1 MGNLCFPIK
10 EQLLLAEQIQPPLPE
25 PPAASS
31 PHRKCK
37 DFCIMV
43 MGSADVGK
51 STLMKRL
58 AQDTLREA
66 SSPTSEDTFG
76 RWRGC
81 RHGKG
86 ILHIN
91 DNTHSCSYR
100 ACVARARAFLV
111 VYSITRKTSLEETKP
126 DLELIRKIKGNDLPQ
141 FPILLVGNRID
152 EKPREVSPQEG
163 AAFAREWNCA
173 FMEISTKED
182 INLKELLH
190 ILLSTKKEPEDC
202 VEKPAS
208 SLQKKFTAC
217 LQKSTA
223 CLQKKY
229 TACLQKS
236 TACLQKKYTAC
247 LQKKSKVSK
256 IVEKL
261 LGKFVNM

>member
-10 EQLLLAEQIQPPLPE
+10 EQLLLPQIQPPLPA
-25 PPAASS
+25 PCASS

-100 ACVARARAFLV
+100 LRRARAFLV

-190 ILLSTKKEPEDC
+190 ILLSTKKEP
-202 VEKPAS
+202 
-208 SLQKKFTAC
+208 
-217 LQKSTA
+217 
-223 CLQKKY
+223 
-229 TACLQKS
+229 